1 MEAFRRGWPAD
12 ENLRARAARGLDPP
26 ALEEAFR
33 RYVEQCPDAV
43 LVTGPDGRIV
53 YVNPAFE
60 RMTGYACGE
69 LVGRTPAALKSGL
82 HEADFYRR
90 LWSALL
96 SGQEF
101 RALFAN
107 RRKNGEPYYE
117 DKIIRP
123 LYDAGGRVT
132 HYLSFGRDATE
143 RAREFEKLAHAATHD
158 SLTDLPNRSLFLD
171 RLAQALHHASRRKE
185 EITLAI
191 LDIDRFRDT
200 NNSYG
205 HLAGDAVLQAVAT
218 RTRACV
224 READTVARIGGDE
237 FAIILVGAAEPDAAG
252 VLAKVVAANA
262 APVRYEQT
270 EIRTSIS
277 VGVCG
282 YPRDARE
289 EEPLRRLADGA
300 MYAAKAAGGNR
311 YVFYRRAA
319 HQA

>member
-1 MEAFRRGWPAD
+1 MEP
-12 ENLRARAARGLDPP
+12 
-26 ALEEAFR
+26 AFR

-43 LVTGPDGRIV
+43 LVTDTGGRIV
-53 YVNPAFE
+53 YANPAFE
-60 RMTGYACGE
+60 RMTGYSSSE
-69 LVGRTPAALKSGL
+69 LAGRTPAVLKSGM

-96 SGQEF
+96 AGQEF

-107 RRKNGEPYYE
+107 RRKGGEPYYE

-123 LYDAGGRVT
+123 LVDADGRAT
-132 HYLSFGRDATE
+132 HFVSYGRDATE
-143 RAREFEKLAHAATHD
+143 RAREFEKLTHAATHD

-171 RLAQALHHASRRKE
+171 RLGQALRQAARRAE
-185 EITLAI
+185 PLTLAI

-200 NNSYG
+200 NNRHG
-205 HLAGDAVLQAVAT
+205 HLAGDAVLQAVAA

-237 FAIILVGAAEPDAAG
+237 FAIALVGTGEADAAS

-262 APVRYEQT
+262 APLPHDGVELRAT
-270 EIRTSIS
+270 VS
-277 VGVCG
+277 VGAAG
-282 YPRDARE
+282 FPDDAKE
-289 EEPLRRLADGA
+289 GEALRKHADAA

-311 YVFYRRAA
+311 YAPYRR
-319 HQA
+319 